1 MLTILCSIYSSYQVN
16 QLYDHS
22 VGPST
27 IASIITE
34 KHGTENGTFLP
45 KTIFN
50 INEKCQNLI
59 NIAKGIKA
67 SWTDAEK
74 LIRILEM

>member
-1 MLTILCSIYSSYQVN
+1 VN
-16 QLYDHS
+16 RLYDHR

-27 IASIITE
+27 IASIIEE
-34 KHGTENGTFLP
+34 KNGTENGTFLP

-59 NIAKGIKA
+59 HIAQGIKA

>member
-1 MLTILCSIYSSYQVN
+1 VN
-16 QLYDHS
+16 RLYDHR
-22 VGPST
+22 VGPSI
-27 IASIITE
+27 IASIIEE

-50 INEKCQNLI
+50 INEKSQNLI
-59 NIAKGIKA
+59 HNAQGIKA